1 MASVYMFKAQKSI
14 IYFLS
19 VVVCFRENFEKT
31 PTFYFQNDWSG
42 FPARRGLSWQDKKER
57 KERDFCQPLM
67 HFLSRMP
74 WRTVSTGRAYSTL
87 NKMGFKNQLVSATN
101 VVSGYMK
108 EHIMIT
114 GWQRSLSFL
123 SFFSWHERPQLLS
136 RKLSSGPVLIV
147 CKCP

>member
-1 MASVYMFKAQKSI
+1 MASVYMFNTQKSI

-31 PTFYFQNDWSG
+31 PTFYFQNDWSS

-123 SFFSWHERPQLLS
+123 SFFSCRERPQLV
-136 RKLSSGPVLIV
+136 GN
-147 CKCP
+147 CPAGQF